1 VLDVAGASTEVVSVI
16 ESHESTGTESSFT
29 FSDIDLSMDNDSH
42 LILEI
47 DLACTAGLLL
57 QLQYNDMDV
66 SYYAEGH
73 RIVGGTQTII
83 DQSNQSAFD
92 LTDSTILVNANDS
105 VGVLVEL
112 TLTKGATGV
121 SRNIQM
127 FSKMHGIQQEAIVI
141 SGANANAN
149 ITQIADV
156 KILTSTSTWTT
167 GSRMTLYRVRRAP
180 A

>member
-1 VLDVAGASTEVVSVI
+1 MLDVAGASTEVVSVI

-92 LTDSTILVNANDS
+92 LTDSTILVKC
-105 VGVLVEL
+105 LVKCTEYSKKLLLFLEL
-112 TLTKGATGV
+112 ML
-121 SRNIQM
+121 M
-127 FSKMHGIQQEAIVI
+127 L
-141 SGANANAN
+141 
-149 ITQIADV
+149 
-156 KILTSTSTWTT
+156 ILHK
-167 GSRMTLYRVRRAP
+167 
-180 A
+180 